1 MSLQRRLT
9 LFFVFI
15 VILPLVAAGFIVQR
29 VIIGEI
35 SRRADL
41 SLRPAL
47 DATVAIYNDR
57 IEALDGRVR
66 ALVQNDRRFA
76 RLVASGDGVALS
88 ELLHRRL
95 DDAPDLDFIAVS
107 LGDDVA
113 AFSARPAAFIQGI
126 EQPTQEEVLSSAP
139 GTGRGFVRT
148 AEIPLAVDGAS
159 SATIVGGIWLDDDL
173 LIAASRSNVDLSIV
187 IGDRI
192 LATTVPLGEPIEI
205 DIDYRDTFTV
215 ELDETSR
222 ASATSLGREVGVVA
236 STHIGPVESLSR
248 QVLVSMLAL
257 LLVALLLTVGLA
269 YRLARLITQPLE
281 ELARGADAITEG
293 RYGHQ
298 IAVQSRDEVGQLA
311 TAFNDMSA
319 RLAHTISELSSSQ
332 EQMKRAVRRVGE
344 TLRSTHDMR
353 QMLESILNTA
363 ADAVDAEAAVM
374 WMFNPSRDELNATLT
389 TGVRVGE
396 AGRLRVGEGVAG
408 QVAER
413 AVAIAVPGEGKP
425 SPAQAEPPFPV
436 AMAIPLYSQN
446 RMMGVVSAY
455 RRRISEPFT
464 GDDLDTVTFLVE
476 QGGVAIENVR
486 LHEEAQRLAITD
498 GLTGV
503 WNKRYFQ
510 MQFRQMIATAQRFR
524 RPFSLLMMDLDH
536 FKEVNDRH
544 GHQRGDS
551 VLIEFSQRVTKLL
564 REVDTFARYGG
575 EEFICLLSE
584 TDVEGA
590 MTTAEKIH
598 DAIRGEPFGSMDD
611 ELLNVTV
618 SVGVAAY
625 PEHGDSYKSLV
636 EAADR
641 ALYQAKQRG
650 RDQVCLAKPHLKS
663 A

>member
-47 DATVAIYNDR
+47 DATVAIYNGQ
-57 IEALDGRVR
+57 IEALDRRVR
-66 ALVQNDRRFA
+66 TLVENDRRFA
-76 RLVASGDGVALS
+76 RLVERGDDASLSQHLHARLS
-88 ELLHRRL
+88 ET
-95 DDAPDLDFIAVS
+95 PDIDFLAVS
-107 LGDDVA
+107 VRGADLIASKPGDFV
-113 AFSARPAAFIQGI
+113 QGV
-126 EQPTQEEVLSSAP
+126 EQPDVEAILTSPA
-139 GTGRGFVRT
+139 GTGPGFART
-148 AEIPLAVDGAS
+148 SEIPISVAGSQNAS
-159 SATIVGGIWLDDDL
+159 IVGGFWLDDEL
-173 LIAASRSNVDLSIV
+173 LIAGSRSNVDLSV
-187 IGDRI
+187 VSGGRI
-192 LATTVPLGEPIEI
+192 IASTIPLGEPTSIPV
-205 DIDYRDTFTV
+205 DYRETFDV
-215 ELDETSR
+215 DLDESAR
-222 ASATSLGREVGVVA
+222 ASASSLGGGVGVVA
-236 STHIGPVESLSR
+236 STPSGPVDSLSR

-281 ELARGADAITEG
+281 ELSRGADAITEG

-298 IAVQSRDEVGQLA
+298 IPVQSRDEVGQLA
-311 TAFNDMSA
+311 SAFNDMSA
-319 RLAHTISELSSSQ
+319 RLAQTITALSSSQ

-363 ADAVDAEAAVM
+363 ADAVNAEAAVL
-374 WMFNPSRDELNATLT
+374 WMFDPSRSELGAAVTA
-389 TGVRVGE
+389 GVRIGE
-396 AGRLRVGEGVAG
+396 AGRLKVGEGVAG

-413 AVAIAVPGEGKP
+413 AVAIAVPAEGGP
-425 SPAQAEPPFPV
+425 SPASAEPPFPV

-455 RRRISEPFT
+455 RRQVSRPFT
-464 GDDLDTVTFLVE
+464 NDDLDTVTFLVE

-510 MQFRQMIATAQRFR
+510 MQFRQMIATAQRFH
-524 RPFSLLMMDLDH
+524 RPFSILMMDLDH
-536 FKEVNDRH
+536 FKTVNDTH

-584 TDVEGA
+584 TDMEGA

-618 SVGVAAY
+618 SVGVASY
-625 PEHGDSYKSLV
+625 PEHGDTYKGLV

>member
-1 MSLQRRLT
+1 
-9 LFFVFI
+9 
-15 VILPLVAAGFIVQR
+15 
-29 VIIGEI
+29 
-35 SRRADL
+35 
-41 SLRPAL
+41 
-47 DATVAIYNDR
+47 
-57 IEALDGRVR
+57 
-66 ALVQNDRRFA
+66 
-76 RLVASGDGVALS
+76 
-88 ELLHRRL
+88 
-95 DDAPDLDFIAVS
+95 
-107 LGDDVA
+107 
-113 AFSARPAAFIQGI
+113 
-126 EQPTQEEVLSSAP
+126 
-139 GTGRGFVRT
+139 
-148 AEIPLAVDGAS
+148 
-159 SATIVGGIWLDDDL
+159 
-173 LIAASRSNVDLSIV
+173 
-187 IGDRI
+187 
-192 LATTVPLGEPIEI
+192 
-205 DIDYRDTFTV
+205 
-215 ELDETSR
+215 
-222 ASATSLGREVGVVA
+222 
-236 STHIGPVESLSR
+236 
-248 QVLVSMLAL
+248 
-257 LLVALLLTVGLA
+257 
-269 YRLARLITQPLE
+269 
-281 ELARGADAITEG
+281 
-293 RYGHQ
+293 
-298 IAVQSRDEVGQLA
+298 
-311 TAFNDMSA
+311 
-319 RLAHTISELSSSQ
+319 
-332 EQMKRAVRRVGE
+332 
-344 TLRSTHDMR
+344 
-353 QMLESILNTA
+353 MLESILNTA

-374 WMFNPSRDELNATLT
+374 WMFNPSRDELTASLT
-389 TGVRVGE
+389 TGVRLGE
-396 AGRLRVGEGVAG
+396 ATRLRVGEGVAG

-413 AVAIAVPGEGKP
+413 AVAIAVPGDGKP

-455 RRRISEPFT
+455 RRQISQPFT
-464 GDDLDTVTFLVE
+464 TDDLDTVTFLVE

-536 FKEVNDRH
+536 FKDVNDAH

-611 ELLNVTV
+611 ELINVTV
-618 SVGVAAY
+618 SVGVASY